1 MTISV
6 VCRAMRLSDI
16 AAVIEIQAEAYV
28 DEMLETAEVIAAR
41 FHAAPDTA
49 WVAEYAD
56 KVCGYLV
63 CYQSMLGEVTP
74 WGEAFVH
81 KPKANTLYLHDLA
94 IGKNAIGLGVGRA
107 LVDCAL
113 SYARQCSLQSAALV
127 AVQNSKSFWQKF
139 GFNEYNHLVMAQL
152 QHLTSY
158 TGSAFYMTRSLS
170 DSL

>member
-28 DEMLETAEVIAAR
+28 DEMLETAEVIASR
-41 FHAAPDTA
+41 FHVAPNTA
-49 WVAEYAD
+49 WIAEYAD

-63 CYQSMLGEVTP
+63 CYESTFGEVTP
-74 WGEAFVH
+74 WGEEFVH
-81 KPKANTLYLHDLA
+81 KLNADTLYLHDLA
-94 IGKNAIGLGVGRA
+94 IGKSAIGLGVGRA

-113 SYARQCSLQSAALV
+113 GYAMQRSLRAAALV

-139 GFNEYNHLVMAQL
+139 GFDECNHLAMTQL
-152 QHLTSY
+152 QHLASY
-158 TGSAFYMTRSLS
+158 TGPAFYMTRSLS
-170 DSL
+170 K